1 MAFISSRHCAAPLGS
16 SHVFLRSMGRD
27 FHFSIDRG
35 GTFTDVFAQVPDG
48 SGGSTYRVLKL
59 LSEDPS
65 NYPDAPREGI
75 RRILEEVTGTPHPRA
90 LPLDT
95 ARVGSIRMGTT
106 VATNAL
112 LERKG
117 ERCALVV
124 SQGFPDLLHIAN
136 QSRPD
141 IFDLRI
147 RCPDNLYEAVVEVD
161 EAVCLPLT
169 DEEGP
174 RNGRDAAENARR
186 YPPGGPVVTGVTGE
200 PVCVRRPPDL
210 AALRAD
216 LSRVAAA
223 GIASLAVVLKH
234 AAIFPDHEVAVGRLA
249 REMGFTQV
257 SLSHEVMPMVK
268 MVPRGFTAAA
278 DAYLTP
284 HILRQA
290 SPRPRGCGRSPY
302 IQTFQS
308 GFDAGLKDV
317 QVLFMQSD
325 GGLASVDGFSGH
337 KAILSGPAGGYV
349 GYALTTRWHDAR
361 GSGGGGGGGGGAARA
376 AAAASAVI
384 GFDMG
389 GTSTDVSRYAGSY
402 EHVFETTTA
411 GVTIQAPQLDI
422 NTVAA
427 GGGSRLHFRAGLFV
441 VGPDRRAAKNR
452 HERISNSCD
461 MGAGAHPGPVCYKK
475 GGHLAITDANL
486 VLGRI
491 LPEFF
496 PKIFGPGEDEPLD
509 AAGAAAALASL
520 ASEVNDHEAA
530 GGKPPKSADEVAMG
544 FVRVANEAMCR
555 PIRALTQM
563 KGYDA
568 AAHVLACFGG
578 AGGQHACAIAAAL
591 GMRTI
596 FRLYKRYAGILSAVG
611 IHLADIVQEAQEP
624 AAALLGGDESL
635 QQLAARLDALHAAAV
650 GKLQGQGFAADQ
662 IKVER
667 FLNLRYQGTDVA
679 VMTPWDPSA
688 PPAAGGDPAAAFA
701 AAYQREFGF
710 VLARPV
716 AVDDVRVRATGR
728 SAELP
733 GAKAAAAAPG
743 PLPAPLVTASAYFET
758 GGRQPTPAY
767 GLGALSAGHVVSG
780 PAILIDA
787 ISTVVVEPGW
797 DAFVTAEGNVRID
810 RSEAAGGGAAPEAAA
825 AAGAGDVDCDPIQLA
840 IFSHRFMGIA
850 EQMGRVLQRTSIS
863 VNIKERLDFS
873 CALFGPDGA
882 LVANAPH
889 LPVHL
894 GAMSEAVR
902 FQVRYYGPSG
912 PGEAEG
918 LSEGDVL
925 LSNHPQLAG
934 GSHLPDITVIT
945 PVFERGV
952 IVFFVASRGHHAD
965 IGGISPGSM
974 PPASKLLAEEG
985 AAIVSFKVVRGGA
998 FQEAGITEL
1007 LMAPGKLAATI
1018 PGCSGTR
1025 NLSDNLS
1032 DLKAQVA
1039 ANTKGI
1045 ALVGDL
1051 IREHGLGVVQAY
1063 MGFIQANAEGA
1074 VREMLRGFSLKQGL
1088 PEVGTVTAEDQMDDG
1103 SPIRLAVT
1111 IDRSDGSAT
1120 FDFEGTG
1127 PEVYGNCN
1135 APPAVAYSAI
1145 IYALRCMVTRD
1156 VPLNQ
1161 GCLAPIRVIIPP
1173 HCLLNPSPEAAVVG
1187 GNVLT
1192 SQRVT
1197 DVVLKAF
1204 GAAAASQ
1211 GCMNNFTFGDEG
1223 MGYYETIAGGAGAGP
1238 GWHGRS
1244 GVHTHMTNT
1253 RITDPEILERRY
1265 PVVLR
1270 AFKLRPGSGGAGAW
1284 RGGDGVVREI
1294 EFLRPLTAGILS
1306 ERRAVA
1312 PFGLAGG
1319 GPAAKGVNILVRAD
1333 GRRVNLGGKATARMG
1348 AGDALLILSPGGGG
1362 YGVEG
1367 GGGGGEEEEAAGG
1380 GGGGA
1385 AVERGSVHA
1394 WRVLQESA

>member
-1 MAFISSRHCAAPLGS
+1 MNDRQ
-16 SHVFLRSMGRD
+16 

-48 SGGSTYRVLKL
+48 KGGSVYKVLKL

-75 RRILEEVTGTPHPRA
+75 RRVLEEVTGIPHPRDV
-90 LPLDT
+90 PLDT
-95 ARVGSIRMGTT
+95 SRIASIRMGTT

-112 LERKG
+112 LERAG
-117 ERCALVV
+117 ERVALVV
-124 SQGFPDLLHIAN
+124 TAGLRDLLHIGN

-147 RCPDNLYEAVVEVD
+147 ASPDALYEAVVEVA
-161 EAVCLPLT
+161 EAVMLPLGSEPT
-169 DEEGP
+169 Q
-174 RNGRDAAENARR
+174 RNGPQPELNASI
-186 YPPGGPVVTGVTGE
+186 PCPGKRVVGTTGE
-200 PVCVRRPPDL
+200 ELCVRQEPDL
-210 AALRAD
+210 ARLRQD
-216 LSRVAAA
+216 LQAVLDS
-223 GIASLAVVLKH
+223 GISSIAVVLKH
-234 AAIFPDHEVAVGRLA
+234 AAIYPDHEQRVGQLA
-249 REMGFTQV
+249 QQMGFKQV
-257 SLSHEVMPMVK
+257 SLSHAVMPMVK

-284 HILRQA
+284 HILRYVSA
-290 SPRPRGCGRSPY
+290 
-302 IQTFQS
+302 FKA
-308 GFDAGLKDV
+308 GFDGGLGAV
-317 QVLFMQSD
+317 QLLFMQSD
-325 GGLASVDGFSGH
+325 GGLAPADDFSGH

-349 GYALTTRWHDAR
+349 GYALTTAWND
-361 GSGGGGGGGGGAARA
+361 GQGA
-376 AAAASAVI
+376 AAAAAAKPAEDGSSEDAPAAQSGNGARSLQVI

-402 EHVFETTTA
+402 EHVFESTTA

-427 GGGSRLHFRAGLFV
+427 GGGSRLFYRNGLFV
-441 VGPDRRAAKNR
+441 VGP
-452 HERISNSCD
+452 ESCR
-461 MGAGAHPGPVCYKK
+461 AHPGPVCYKK

-486 VLGRI
+486 ALGRI
-491 LPEFF
+491 LPEMF
-496 PKIFGPGEDEPLD
+496 PKIFGPHEDEPLD
-509 AAGAAAALASL
+509 ASGTAAAFAQLASSINE
-520 ASEVNDHEAA
+520 AEAA
-530 GGKPPKSADEVAMG
+530 AGKRAKSVDEVAMG
-544 FVRVANEAMCR
+544 FVRVANETMCR

-578 AGGQHACAIAAAL
+578 AGGQHACAIATAL
-591 GMRTI
+591 GMKTI
-596 FRLYKRYAGILSAVG
+596 FVHRYAGVLSAVG
-611 IHLADIVQEAQEP
+611 IHLADIVTEAQEP
-624 AAALLGGDESL
+624 AAASL
-635 QQLAARLDALHAAAV
+635 APQELPGLAARLEALAGSAAD
-650 GKLQGQGFAADQ
+650 KLRAQGFRDSA
-662 IKVER
+662 ISTEKY
-667 FLNLRYQGTDVA
+667 LNLRYAGTDVA
-679 VMTPWDPSA
+679 VMTRWQ
-688 PPAAGGDPAAAFA
+688 AGADPAAAFA
-701 AAYQREFGF
+701 SAYQREFGF
-710 VLARPV
+710 VLERPV
-716 AVDDVRVRATGR
+716 VVDDVRVRATGR
-728 SAELP
+728 AAELP
-733 GAKAAAAAPG
+733 EVAVLSAAELP
-743 PLPAPLVTASAYFET
+743 PLPAPAVSSCTYFE
-758 GGRQPTPAY
+758 GLGRVATPVFL
-767 GLGALSAGHVVSG
+767 LGALTPGHKVAG
-780 PAILIDA
+780 PALLIDNISTILI
-787 ISTVVVEPGW
+787 EPGW
-797 DAFVTAEGNVRID
+797 VATITADHNVRMDSSSSSSSIQQQHNNEQQQQQQPKV
-810 RSEAAGGGAAPEAAA
+810 SPVE
-825 AAGAGDVDCDPIQLA
+825 CDPIQLS

-873 CALFGPDGA
+873 CALFGPDGS

-902 FQVRYYGPSG
+902 FQVKHYGPG
-912 PGEAEG
+912 GAGEAEG
-918 LSEGDVL
+918 LQEGDVL

-945 PVFERGV
+945 PVFSGGA

-974 PPASKLLAEEG
+974 PPNSRLLVEEG
-985 AAIVSFKVVRGGA
+985 AAVVSFKLVKDGA

-1007 LMAPGKLAATI
+1007 LMAPGKLAEQL

-1045 ALVGDL
+1045 QLVQEL
-1051 IREHGLGVVQAY
+1051 IGEHSLGLVQAY
-1063 MGFIQANAEGA
+1063 MRFIQANAEDA
-1074 VREMLRGFSLKQGL
+1074 VREMLRDFSTARGL
-1088 PEVGTVTAEDQMDDG
+1088 PEVGSVAAADQLDDG
-1103 SPIRLAVT
+1103 SPIALTIT
-1111 IDRSDGSAT
+1111 IDRRDGSAT
-1120 FDFEGTG
+1120 FDFTGTG
-1127 PEVYGNCN
+1127 PEVYGNLN

-1145 IYALRCMVTRD
+1145 IYSLRCLVTRD
-1156 VPLNQ
+1156 IPLNQ
-1161 GCLAPIRVIIPP
+1161 GCLAPIKVVIPQQ
-1173 HCLLNPSPEAAVVG
+1173 CLLNPSPVAAVVG

-1211 GCMNNFTFGDEG
+1211 GCMNNFTFGDAA

-1238 GWHGRS
+1238 TWHGRD

-1270 AFKLRPGSGGAGAW
+1270 TFSLRPGSGGAG
-1284 RGGDGVVREI
+1284 RFKGGDGVVREV
-1294 EFLRPLTAGILS
+1294 EFLRPMTAGILS

-1319 GPAAKGVNILVRAD
+1319 QPGQKGQNLLLRAD
-1333 GRRVNLGGKATARMG
+1333 GRIVNLGGKATVALQAGDVMRISTPG
-1348 AGDALLILSPGGGG
+1348 AGGFGDPADSDGVVGGGG
-1362 YGVEG
+1362 DAG
-1367 GGGGGEEEEAAGG
+1367 EAAQQQRV
-1380 GGGGA
+1380 A
-1385 AVERGSVHA
+1385 AVALQAGSVHEY
-1394 WRVLQESA
+1394 RRLQESA